1 MVGFKV
7 DDKVFGKVKGYPA
20 WPARVTSVNGKRYG
34 VVFYGTNETGTLKQ
48 DNVFYYLTNK
58 HKFPMQKRKFYAE
71 AIKDIELDIAKD
83 GGTDGNPNALD
94 EEHPEEQ
101 RAQTKGNKRKRQSNA
116 GKKSSDTPTASSKR
130 IKLQDANH
138 NHDESQNENTN
149 SQNIDT
155 EINLPMTEET
165 KTEETNNDP
174 EHDNDKNFHP
184 DGEKIDEIT
193 EAIPKNE
200 PKTIDKQETDETKEE
215 IKENP
220 YYTGEINVKDVNLL
234 PDVYLTAITTYAER
248 VQDNSHFYKIN
259 KPDAI
264 SLDNADDSRLK
275 VLPIKIGADNYC
287 GLIYHPQPL
296 DIFRSEYDRAIA
308 EAKLV
313 QELLEL
319 KAEIEVGNLDI
330 SDHRFIK
337 TLNCDDDYV
346 VSETNS
352 SLVAYKKSKLQWL
365 QREMEVFKL
374 LIEIKKCLGLKEAKT
389 QDALTYMKQLLDST
403 IEAISLKKRSF
414 FVDTIVR
421 LGKYVGNIREWML
434 EDKEV
439 EKFEEDASKIRETA
453 DEILKKVRGLFEYG
467 EPADKFLENF
477 DKDCE
482 VFNEATKGMSEAEV
496 FSLCAEP
503 LSRKA
508 QLELIFDEQA
518 YAEDAN
524 NADAMYTPD

>member
-1 MVGFKV
+1 
-7 DDKVFGKVKGYPA
+7 
-20 WPARVTSVNGKRYG
+20 
-34 VVFYGTNETGTLKQ
+34 
-48 DNVFYYLTNK
+48 
-58 HKFPMQKRKFYAE
+58 MQKRKFYAE

-234 PDVYLTAITTYAER
+234 PDVYLTAITTY
-248 VQDNSHFYKIN
+248 VNLIFLYF
-259 KPDAI
+259 
-264 SLDNADDSRLK
+264 SL
-275 VLPIKIGADNYC
+275 
-287 GLIYHPQPL
+287 
-296 DIFRSEYDRAIA
+296 
-308 EAKLV
+308 
-313 QELLEL
+313 
-319 KAEIEVGNLDI
+319 
-330 SDHRFIK
+330 
-337 TLNCDDDYV
+337 
-346 VSETNS
+346 
-352 SLVAYKKSKLQWL
+352 
-365 QREMEVFKL
+365 L
-374 LIEIKKCLGLKEAKT
+374 LIINV
-389 QDALTYMKQLLDST
+389 Y
-403 IEAISLKKRSF
+403 
-414 FVDTIVR
+414 FV
-421 LGKYVGNIREWML
+421 L
-434 EDKEV
+434 
-439 EKFEEDASKIRETA
+439 
-453 DEILKKVRGLFEYG
+453 
-467 EPADKFLENF
+467 
-477 DKDCE
+477 
-482 VFNEATKGMSEAEV
+482 
-496 FSLCAEP
+496 
-503 LSRKA
+503 
-508 QLELIFDEQA
+508 
-518 YAEDAN
+518 
-524 NADAMYTPD
+524 